1 MIKTEQNS
9 APENQ
14 SASPAARADEA
25 RVAYILLWFPKPSE
39 TFIFREVL
47 KLWELGLP
55 VKVFALY
62 GEVKKE
68 LSPEMAAISSKVERL
83 GIPYL
88 AQAPSEVAYWLRRN
102 PRETVQLFREV
113 LFRRW
118 SCLEVAGE
126 SIWAFLGG
134 LSLARRF
141 MEQRIDH
148 IHADWANGPA
158 TAAWVASRLTGI
170 PFSFTGRA
178 GDIFPQDGALREKI
192 RDCAF
197 VRTDV
202 KNNVDY
208 LASFANGQTDKI
220 RLIYASFTL
229 RDFKQAPVEMQPPYR
244 LLALGRFVRTKG
256 FDVLLHAARILKDS
270 GLPFHLT
277 IAGSGPR
284 GPSLKL
290 LCGRLELGDCVSF
303 PGFVTHDRVSDLFAA
318 SDVFVMPSVVHKS
331 GDRDGIP
338 NVLVEAFVHGVPVVA
353 TDVSG
358 IKEIVID
365 QETGLLIPER
375 DPGAIAQAIKSMT
388 GDRRKALSMAE
399 KGKALVLKQFDPE
412 ENGRQLFN
420 LFWRAA
426 HNGRDSLSGATKD
439 AGGPR

>member
-1 MIKTEQNS
+1 MIKNEPST
-9 APENQ
+9 APGNQ
-14 SASPAARADEA
+14 SASLAAPADKA
-25 RVAYILLWFPKPSE
+25 RVAYVLLWFPKPSE

-68 LSPEMAAISSKVERL
+68 LTPEMAVVSSRVERL

-88 AQAPSEVAYWLRRN
+88 AQAPSEVAHWLRRK
-102 PRETVQLFREV
+102 PRETVGLFREV

-126 SIWAFLGG
+126 SIWAFFGG
-134 LSLARRF
+134 LRLARRF
-141 MEQRIDH
+141 LEQGIEH

-178 GDIFPQDGALREKI
+178 GDIFPQDGALSEKI

-220 RLIYASFTL
+220 RLVYASFTL
-229 RDFKQAPVEMQPPYR
+229 RDFKQAPVEMRPPYR

-256 FDVLLHAARILKDS
+256 FDVLLHAARIMKDS
-270 GLPFHLT
+270 GFPFHLT

-290 LCGRLELGDCVSF
+290 LCRQLGLGDCISF
-303 PGFVTHDRVSDLFAA
+303 PGYVTHDRVSELFAA

-338 NVLVEAFVHGVPVVA
+338 NVLVEAFAHGVPVVA

-358 IKEIVID
+358 IKEIVINE
-365 QETGLLIPER
+365 ETGLLIPER
-375 DPGAIAQAIKSMT
+375 DPEAVAEAIRAMIR
-388 GDRRKALSMAE
+388 DREKALEMAE
-399 KGKALVLKQFDPE
+399 KGKALVLKQFNPE
-412 ENGRQLFN
+412 QNGRQLFD
-420 LFWRAA
+420 LFLQAA
-426 HNGRDSLSGATKD
+426 NKRRDSVSGATKVS
-439 AGGPR
+439 GGPH

>member
-1 MIKTEQNS
+1 MTKTEPNT
-9 APENQ
+9 APGNQ
-14 SASPAARADEA
+14 SASLAPRADDA

-62 GEVKKE
+62 GEVRKE
-68 LSPEMAAISSKVERL
+68 LSPEMAEISGKVERL

-88 AQAPSEVAYWLRRN
+88 AEVPSEVAYWLRKK
-102 PRETVQLFREV
+102 PRETVRLFREV

-126 SIWAFLGG
+126 SIWAFFGG
-134 LSLARRF
+134 LRLARRF
-141 MEQRIDH
+141 LEQGIEH

-158 TAAWVASRLTGI
+158 TAAWVASWLTGI

-208 LASFANGQTDKI
+208 LAGFANGQTDKI

-229 RDFKQAPVEMQPPYR
+229 RDFKQAPVEMQPPYQ

-256 FDVLLHAARILKDS
+256 YDVLLHAARIMKDS
-270 GLPFHLT
+270 GLPFHVT

-290 LCGRLELGDCVSF
+290 LSRQLELDDCVSF
-303 PGFVTHDRVSDLFAA
+303 PGFVTHDRVSELFAT
-318 SDVFVMPSVVHKS
+318 SDVFIMPSVVHKS

-338 NVLVEAFVHGVPVVA
+338 NVLVEAFVHGIPVVA

-358 IKEIVID
+358 IKEIVINE
-365 QETGLLIPER
+365 ETGLLIPER
-375 DPGAIAQAIKSMT
+375 DPEAIALAIRTMI
-388 GDRRKALSMAE
+388 GDRERALAMAE
-399 KGKALVLKQFDPE
+399 RGKALVLKQFDPE
-412 ENGRQLFN
+412 ENGRQLFH
-420 LFWRAA
+420 LFLQAA
-426 HNGRDSLSGATKD
+426 NNGRSSLSGATKGSG
-439 AGGPR
+439 ALR